1 MWQCDAVLVQRTGEI
16 IHYER
21 HGIAY
26 TGARGL
32 LVIGPI
38 SFPTCEIRT
47 ADGEP
52 YLYLREATYLVEMAH
67 MRNASQRPA
76 LRFLRDGLPPNF
88 GTAKLRKTLEDGRLY
103 AHDLAMELID
113 EGARAFQARRTKLG
127 DELELRVDYL
137 AGCIGV
143 GLWESPCGVLGADR
157 AMAQVFHAL
166 GGWELGK
173 RFKLEVFG

>member
-1 MWQCDAVLVQRTGEI
+1 MFVRRTGEI
-16 IHYER
+16 IQYER

-26 TGARGL
+26 AGERGL

-38 SFPTCEIRT
+38 SWPTVEIRS

-76 LRFLRDGLPPNF
+76 LRFLPDGLPANF
-88 GTAKLRKTLEDGRLY
+88 GTAKLRKTLADGRLY
-103 AHDLAMELID
+103 AHDLAVELLED
-113 EGARAFQARRTKLG
+113 GARAFQKQRAEYE
-127 DELELRVDYL
+127 ELELRVDYL

-143 GLWESPCGVLGADR
+143 GLWKSDRGVIGADR
-157 AMAQVFHAL
+157 AMAQVIHSL
-166 GGWELGK
+166 GGWEPGK
-173 RFKLEVFG
+173 RFELEVRG